1 MCSSSVNANGSEVKA
16 GLDSN
21 FICTRLIPTR
31 SPRLIAQLH
40 DPDIS
45 SCEGS
50 PELSGTP
57 SAIRHAESAPMPEN
71 VWGYQGDL
79 DLNISK
85 VSTIKQSLRRFVSD
99 ANEEQVE
106 SSAAPE

>member
-1 MCSSSVNANGSEVKA
+1 
-16 GLDSN
+16 
-21 FICTRLIPTR
+21 
-31 SPRLIAQLH
+31 
-40 DPDIS
+40 
-45 SCEGS
+45 
-50 PELSGTP
+50 
-57 SAIRHAESAPMPEN
+57 MPEN